1 MIQALHEVNL
11 YSRIDGSGY
20 RNIWV
25 VGDLH
30 GCYTLLMNELHRV
43 DFDPTQDLLISVG
56 DLIDRGAEN
65 VECLE
70 LLQMPWFRAVV
81 GNHEL
86 LMLDALSPDGNVNN
100 WLMNGGQWFFMLD
113 ADQEI
118 LARALVELV
127 RRLPYII
134 ELNTGQETIVI
145 AHADY
150 PDNEYQ
156 FGKEVPLFN
165 VVWARERISDSI
177 DGIGGEITGADR
189 FIFGHTPVQR
199 PKAYWNQHYIDTGA
213 VFCGNLT
220 LMQVKG
226 GQLKV

>member
-1 MIQALHEVNL
+1 MITVNDQAL

-100 WLMNGGQWFFMLD
+100 WLMNGGQWVQD
-113 ADQEI
+113 A
-118 LARALVELV
+118 VEYLHMMSDAG
-127 RRLPYII
+127 I
-134 ELNTGQETIVI
+134 
-145 AHADY
+145 
-150 PDNEYQ
+150 
-156 FGKEVPLFN
+156 
-165 VVWARERISDSI
+165 RIK
-177 DGIGGEITGADR
+177 GE
-189 FIFGHTPVQR
+189 
-199 PKAYWNQHYIDTGA
+199 
-213 VFCGNLT
+213 
-220 LMQVKG
+220 
-226 GQLKV
+226 